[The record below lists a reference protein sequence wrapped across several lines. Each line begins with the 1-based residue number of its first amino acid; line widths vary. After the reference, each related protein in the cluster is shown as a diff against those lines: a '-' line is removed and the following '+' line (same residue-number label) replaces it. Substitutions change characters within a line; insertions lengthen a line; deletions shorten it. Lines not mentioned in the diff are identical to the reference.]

1 MNESIWFFF
10 LRGARALKH
19 FTLGYNPLKAP
30 DWTPV
35 GNNIWAVHQT
45 KNWRIVSKKWGSWV
59 LDLRIPVIFRTLTS
73 PVFFSTRAPR
83 FWRDPMCKGS
93 RAAENRMNVTPR
105 SITPA
110 FSMAIYTSLLRD
122 ICPSHQAAFGI
133 WDLHHSYLQRIAASR
148 LVTLVQT
155 SWASSQSSHRRVE
168 LFANIRL
175 SEPFSIPS
183 GERLHSNGK
192 WPLK

>member
-73 PVFFSTRAPR
+73 PVSFFQREHLDFQGILCVRDLQLPNIGWMLAPDECYPCL
-83 FWRDPMCKGS
+83 FNGPS
-93 RAAENRMNVTPR
+93 H
-105 SITPA
+105 
-110 FSMAIYTSLLRD
+110 TSLLRD

-155 SWASSQSSHRRVE
+155 SWASSQSSGARVE

-175 SEPFSIPS
+175 SQRFSIVAD
-183 GERLHSNGK
+183 G
-192 WPLK
+192 